1 MILTLIKWIFIAC
14 LIGLFLFIFSADFR
28 NWVLLKIVERATR
41 RMQDQMGGFR
51 EEGDRRQKTSSRAK
65 THHHEKVP
73 LDDIEARRFQKG
85 QNDEYVDFE
94 ELP

>member
-1 MILTLIKWIFIAC
+1 MTL
-14 LIGLFLFIFSADFR
+14 LIGLLLFFFSSTFR
-28 NWVLLKIVERATR
+28 NWVLLKLVERMSRKMQEQAGFGAKQSR
-41 RMQDQMGGFR
+41 RKEKDTSEA
-51 EEGDRRQKTSSRAK
+51 EEP
-65 THHHEKVP
+65 HHHEKIP

>member
-1 MILTLIKWIFIAC
+1 MILIQLILLAFFVGI
-14 LIGLFLFIFSADFR
+14 FLFIFSSSFR
-28 NWVLLKIVERATR
+28 NWLFLKLVERVGR
-41 RMQDQMGGFR
+41 KMQDQAGGFGQNRGRR
-51 EEGDRRQKTSSRAK
+51 EQEPSEDDTP
-65 THHHEKVP
+65 HHHDKIP

>member
-1 MILTLIKWIFIAC
+1 MILIQLIFLA
-14 LIGLFLFIFSADFR
+14 LFVGVFLFIFSPSFR
-28 NWVLLKIVERATR
+28 NWLFMKLVERASR
-41 RMQDQMGGFR
+41 KMGDQMGGFGQNR
-51 EEGDRRQKTSSRAK
+51 GRRQQEPADEDVP
-65 THHHEKVP
+65 HHHDKIP